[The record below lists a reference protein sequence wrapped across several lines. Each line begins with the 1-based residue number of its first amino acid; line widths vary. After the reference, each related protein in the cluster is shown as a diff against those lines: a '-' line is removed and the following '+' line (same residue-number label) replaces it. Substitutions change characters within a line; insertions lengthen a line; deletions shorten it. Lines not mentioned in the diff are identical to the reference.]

1 MPQKTI
7 LVVDDEPNSL
17 FVTSQILRDQSY
29 EVITA
34 DNGSSALD
42 KLKAEKIN
50 LVITDE
56 RMPGITGMEVLRQTK
71 KYDARIPVIILTGYG
86 TIPLTI
92 NALKEGAF
100 YFFEKPVSQNL
111 NQFYAVVEDA
121 LTAQDHESQ
130 AREQRKETN
139 GRCGLE
145 NMVGK
150 SGKMQEVF
158 QTVERVAAT
167 DKTVLIQGESG
178 SGKEL
183 IARAIHSRSL
193 RKDKKLVTLNCAA
206 LTDTLIT
213 SELFGYTKGAFTGAI
228 DNTTGRFELAHG
240 GTLFLDEIGETSPLL
255 QKTLLRVLQEKE
267 FERVGSGK
275 TIKVDVRIICSTNR
289 DLKQEVEAGNFR
301 ADLFYR
307 LSVVPITLPPLRE
320 RKTDIPLLIHHALNK
335 YQEKDRPV
343 SILPEVVEHLTDYG
357 WPGNVRELENVVQQM
372 MVFCKDQT
380 ITIADVPPH
389 ILLMD
394 GRMAELDKEDLS
406 LPRVIEEM
414 EKEYIIEALNKS
426 GWHRE
431 NAAKLL
437 GITRKMLGDRITK
450 YNLKEKPQNNA

>member
-1 MPQKTI
+1 MPEKTI

-17 FVTSQILRDQSY
+17 FVTSQLLKDQSY

-34 DNGSSALD
+34 ENGTAALN
-42 KLKAEKIN
+42 KLLEGKIN

-56 RMPGITGMEVLRQTK
+56 RMPGISGMEVLRQTK
-71 KYDARIPVIILTGYG
+71 KLDARIPVIILTGYG

-92 NALKEGAF
+92 NALREGAF
-100 YFFEKPVSQNL
+100 HFFEKPISQNL
-111 NQFYAVVEDA
+111 KQFYSVIEDA
-121 LTAQDHESQ
+121 LNQQDHESQ
-130 AREQRKETN
+130 IREQRKEIN
-139 GRCGLE
+139 GRCGSE
-145 NMVGK
+145 NIIGK
-150 SGKMQEVF
+150 SRKMREIF
-158 QTVERVAAT
+158 ETVELVAAT

-183 IARAIHSRSL
+183 IARAIHNRSQ
-193 RKDKKLVTLNCAA
+193 RRDKKLVTLNCAA

-275 TIKVDVRIICSTNR
+275 TIRVDVRIICSTNR
-289 DLKQEVEAGNFR
+289 DLKKEVDAGSFR

-307 LSVVPITLPPLRE
+307 LNVVPITLPPLRE
-320 RKTDIPLLIHHALNK
+320 RKTDIPLLIEHTLKK
-335 YQEKDRPV
+335 YEEKDKPV
-343 SILPEVVEHLTDYG
+343 VILPEVVEHLTDYS
-357 WPGNVRELENVVQQM
+357 WPGNVRELENIVQQM
-372 MVFCKDQT
+372 MVFCKDRT

-389 ILLMD
+389 ILLME
-394 GRMAELDKEDLS
+394 GRMSEIAKDDLS
-406 LPRVIEEM
+406 LPKVIEEI
-414 EKEYIIEALNKS
+414 EKEYIIEALKKAR
-426 GWHRE
+426 WHRE

-450 YNLKEKPQNNA
+450 YNLKEKHPNSQ